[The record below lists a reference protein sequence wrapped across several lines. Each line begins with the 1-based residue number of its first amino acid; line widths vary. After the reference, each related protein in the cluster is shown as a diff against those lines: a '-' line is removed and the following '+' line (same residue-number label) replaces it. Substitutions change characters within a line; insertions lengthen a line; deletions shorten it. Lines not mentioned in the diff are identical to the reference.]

1 MLQPMMNEDSLAEAI
16 GTLPRERV
24 AFLPTPLEECPRLS
38 QALGGTR
45 ILMKRDDLTGLAFGG
60 NKGRHLEFRMGDLR
74 AKGCD
79 AYINMNRWESNDARI
94 MAAACA
100 KLGVRYVL
108 VVRGGVGRPMEANL
122 LLEHLMG
129 TEFHVL
135 ETMDRDEANEEAERI
150 GRQLQEEGY
159 TPYIYHQQPFARVAG
174 TVGYLEATVELA
186 TQLADRDIHP
196 TYVYGVAGTSM
207 AGVALATKL
216 LGYPWTVRAI
226 SSGDRNNLGNMMLE
240 YGQEVRDILGLPDG
254 LQPGDFEYWDGYIG
268 GAYATPTAES
278 ARAIKLAAETEALIL
293 DPVYTGKAL
302 AGLMD
307 HIKQGIVGP
316 DDTVVFVHT
325 GGLPNLFASTFR
337 ESLAS
342 Q

>member
-1 MLQPMMNEDSLAEAI
+1 
-16 GTLPRERV
+16 
-24 AFLPTPLEECPRLS
+24 
-38 QALGGTR
+38 
-45 ILMKRDDLTGLAFGG
+45 MKRDDLTGLAFGG

-108 VVRGGVGRPMEANL
+108 VVRGGVGKPMEANL

-135 ETMDRDEANEEAERI
+135 ETMDRDEANREAERI
-150 GRQLQEEGY
+150 GRELQEEGY

-216 LGYPWTVRAI
+216 LGYPWTVRAV

-240 YGQEVRDILGLPDG
+240 YGQEVRDILNLPDG
-254 LQPGDFEYWDGYIG
+254 LQPGDFEYWDDYIG
-268 GAYATPTAES
+268 GAYATPTSES
-278 ARAIKLAAETEALIL
+278 AKAIKLAAETEALIL

-307 HIKQGIVGP
+307 HINQGIVGP
-316 DDTVVFVHT
+316 DDTVVFIHT